1 MSSITNPHT
10 HTSLTRT
17 IPSHILVSQPANPT
31 HTLNPSA
38 YSLTSPPPPPLSL
51 CIAFILHFY
60 PPPHPRCLP
69 YTLSVII
76 TFHPFPQHHFLPT
89 YHFTPSPHT
98 LNPSAIVLLL
108 HPCSSFIPCFTLAP
122 PHPRCLPYTLSIT
135 ITFHPLTHPLTVS
148 PFYLLCSLPHLLTLI
163 STPSHSPQAVR

>member
-69 YTLSVII
+69 YTLSVMI

-108 HPCSSFIPCFTLAP
+108 HPFLSPCSSFIPCFTLL
-122 PHPRCLPYTLSIT
+122 HT
-135 ITFHPLTHPLTVS
+135 IGAYLTPSPSPSHFIPLHIPS
-148 PFYLLCSLPHLLTLI
+148 PFTPSLP
-163 STPSHSPQAVR
+163 SPLPLFTS